1 VDRDG
6 RFFFVEEMQLRP
18 VGLGQERGGEIIRWT
33 SRRASLFGG
42 PAARDNFVS
51 ACEKR
56 TRACES
62 LDCARG
68 SPENLSVTVATDRI
82 DFPARSSSNVGDSC
96 APLAED
102 AQP

>member
-6 RFFFVEEMQLRP
+6 RFFFVEEMGLRP

-51 ACEKR
+51 ASKSRDEHAKAWIVR
-56 TRACES
+56 VEVPKI
-62 LDCARG
+62 
-68 SPENLSVTVATDRI
+68 SP
-82 DFPARSSSNVGDSC
+82 
-96 APLAED
+96 
-102 AQP
+102 